1 MCRPYLLLRLTT
13 LSWAKASCC
22 SLPIRLPPF
31 AAATPPRR
39 SAHTPSRSRP
49 SKQRKNSSIF
59 SSSERSL
66 SKLSLALSHTHSSS
80 LSLSLT
86 HSSSLSLSLSH
97 QLSLPRSKVSFAT
110 KEGNTKSKGF
120 NISRSFSPLFKPES
134 TKKFLHLVW
143 RTGFFCT
150 LVHYGDRGPEWV
162 SAKEYFNCVAF
173 ERERGEREREEK
185 RQGVGCLEDCLQ
197 EWERSDRG
205 ERREREAP
213 SRKEFF
219 SFSYVSF
226 KVEILRGK

>member
-86 HSSSLSLSLSH
+86 LTLPLSLSLSLSLSH

-110 KEGNTKSKGF
+110 REGNTKSKGF

-173 ERERGEREREEK
+173 ERERGERERE
-185 RQGVGCLEDCLQ
+185 
-197 EWERSDRG
+197 
-205 ERREREAP
+205 REREEEAGRGLLGRLSP
-213 SRKEFF
+213 RVREERSWRTERARS
-219 SFSYVSF
+219 SFSERIF
-226 KVEILRGK
+226 FLQLRFI